1 MIQLK
6 AKTKI
11 SKKPKKKVRK
21 VSARASETAA
31 HPDDGL
37 TPEDIAEINMFGA
50 AIAKMNWEASK
61 ERWNQIVADYTK
73 AKTKAKRRP

>member
-1 MIQLK
+1 MIQFK

-21 VSARASETAA
+21 ATSRVAKPARR
-31 HPDDGL
+31 DDGF

-50 AIAKMNWEASK
+50 AIAKMNWKYEKA
-61 ERWNQIVADYTK
+61 RW
-73 AKTKAKRRP
+73 AKTVAEWKKFQGAKQGA